1 MGAAESETAASS
13 EFCAEG
19 TGRIEYFMDLPISWV
34 PTTWVFRDGKLR
46 YAINYGEVRFPV
58 LQQMIADKASA
69 WNH

>member
-1 MGAAESETAASS
+1 
-13 EFCAEG
+13 
-19 TGRIEYFMDLPISWV
+19 MDLPISWV

-69 WNH
+69 WNN